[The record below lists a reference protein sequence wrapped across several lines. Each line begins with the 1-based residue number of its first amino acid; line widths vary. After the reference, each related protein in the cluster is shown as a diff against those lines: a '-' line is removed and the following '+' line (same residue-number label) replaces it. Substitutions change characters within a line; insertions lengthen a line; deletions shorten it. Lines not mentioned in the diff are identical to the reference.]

1 MLFVLNCTTCCR
13 CQGRCLCYECSK
25 RRAKVDNPEAKAKP
39 AVETALPPKRKRTT
53 GQDDVDDVAAEGA
66 KKAKSED
73 GRDWGL
79 LDKQR
84 EEDGKEIFQVERVVD
99 EREAADGGTE
109 FLVKWVGWEEASN
122 TWEPEVRSW
131 RIPIS
136 LHVVCHIT

>member
-1 MLFVLNCTTCCR
+1 M
-13 CQGRCLCYECSK
+13 
-25 RRAKVDNPEAKAKP
+25 
-39 AVETALPPKRKRTT
+39 
-53 GQDDVDDVAAEGA
+53 DDVAAEGA